1 MCWVDLS
8 MVTTTLAAAGTVPIS
23 KATTNGTRWR
33 IAALPVRLRGLS
45 SRLDT
50 RNRPDGCTG
59 GRKVDFHYN
68 RESGISRCT
77 AGLLRRTV
85 NDIKQAGD
93 LLRGFGRGD
102 VFELER
108 IFERLFES
116 AHLADLQPGL
126 GIELLDRALRDRARH
141 LHVLG
146 EAVDRAR
153 VAVGPVDSARV
164 GLHEANDGVALL
176 RERRRAGDVDA
187 DGLSG
192 EFRQVGDAR
201 HDHGLAVG
209 DVLQP
214 ERQHRPAD

>member
-8 MVTTTLAAAGTVPIS
+8 MVTTTLAVAGTVPIS
-23 KATTNGTRWR
+23 KATTNGTRRR
-33 IAALPVRLRGLS
+33 IAALPVRLRGQAPAQI
-45 SRLDT
+45 RA
-50 RNRPDGCTG
+50 TG
-59 GRKVDFHYN
+59 LMVAPARKVEFHYN
-68 RESGISRCT
+68 DESGISRRT

-93 LLRGFGRGD
+93 VLRGFGRGD

-108 IFERLFES
+108 VLERLFQS
-116 AHLADLQPGL
+116 ADLADLQPGL

-153 VAVGPVDSARV
+153 VAGGTDDGERV

-176 RERRRAGDVDA
+176 RERRRA
-187 DGLSG
+187 
-192 EFRQVGDAR
+192 
-201 HDHGLAVG
+201 
-209 DVLQP
+209 
-214 ERQHRPAD
+214 